1 VRISAKIFT
10 TIFDRR
16 SALVCIVWTG
26 VLSVLWWWCLREVTS
41 VLLLQFVVILV
52 AVAASFVMLSVTKRM
67 PRLLGVRSCTSGFVM
82 LSINAILGGVV
93 SAALVVLVGRLI
105 PIVTPY
111 AITGGTWSK
120 ADWVM
125 FNAVSPLMQLFLPW
139 GISLAIALTIA
150 RLMEH
155 HFPGVVKF
163 VAVGLCS
170 VALIAFGLLS
180 LRAGWQM

>member
-1 VRISAKIFT
+1 VRISAEIFT

-26 VLSVLWWWCLREVTS
+26 VLSVLWWWCLRAVTS
-41 VLLLQFVVILV
+41 VLLLQFLVILV
-52 AVAASFVMLSVTKRM
+52 AVVVSFVMLSATKRM
-67 PRLLGVRSCTSGFVM
+67 PHLLRVRSSGSAFVM
-82 LSINAILGGVV
+82 ILINAILGGVV

-111 AITGGTWSK
+111 AITGSGWSK

-150 RLMEH
+150 RLTEH
-155 HFPGVVKF
+155 HVPGVVKF
-163 VAVGLCS
+163 VAVGLC
-170 VALIAFGLLS
+170 AAATITFGLLS